1 MRNILR
7 KSSWKFQDARSNKEY
22 HFQLIETEA
31 GHIVEFQYGAIGGNL
46 KAETKTQT
54 PVTLAEAT
62 KIFDSMTKERLKK
75 QYTGGETDA
84 EAGFSLTPAQEKKE
98 IVLLPQLLNEVQD
111 PMIIINDNRYVMQE
125 KHNGQRRT
133 VIRNANGI
141 TGGNKLGTAVPLP
154 DFLINALPQH
164 EFEIDCE
171 IIGDKLFVF
180 DLLSWHGMNMKGDG
194 FKERVLALASG
205 HTLPFN
211 KNIVLSKPAFTKEEK
226 LAMYNELKAR
236 NAEGFVGKDKDGE
249 YKAGRPNSGGDQLKF
264 KWYKTASFIVGNHT
278 KGKRSVGL
286 ELIDENGN
294 RTSVGKIT
302 IPANKEIPALDKVVE
317 AEYLYAHKGTNAIF
331 QSKYIK
337 ERTVVSIAE
346 CKLTQLVYK
355 EELAGDDDDE

>member
-46 KAETKTQT
+46 KSDTKTPT

-62 KIFDSMTKERLKK
+62 KIFDGMTKERLKK
-75 QYTGGETDA
+75 QYVGGETDA
-84 EAGFSLTPAQEKKE
+84 ESGFSMTPAQVVKE
-98 IVLLPQLLNEVQD
+98 IVLLPQLLNEIQD
-111 PMIIINDNRYVMQE
+111 PYIVINDDRYVMQE

-133 VIRNANGI
+133 VIRNKDGI
-141 TGGNKLGTAVPLP
+141 TGGNKLGTAVPLS
-154 DFLINALPQH
+154 DVLIKALPQH

-180 DLLSWHGMNMKGDG
+180 DLLSWHGMSLKGDG
-194 FKERVLALASG
+194 FKERVLALASN
-205 HTLPFN
+205 HTLTFN
-211 KNIVLSKPAFTKEEK
+211 KNIILSKPAFTKAEK
-226 LAMYNELKAR
+226 LAMFNELKAR
-236 NAEGFVGKDKDGE
+236 EAEGFVGKDKDGE

-264 KWYKTASFIVGNHT
+264 KWYKTASFIVANHT

-294 RTSVGKIT
+294 RTSVGKAT
-302 IPANKEIPALDKVVE
+302 IPPNKDMPAIGAVVE
-317 AEYLYAHKGTNAIF
+317 VEYLYAHKGTNAIF
-331 QSKYIK
+331 QSKYLK
-337 ERTVVSIAE
+337 PRTVVSIAE